1 MVQPVSV
8 ELPDGKQMRDYTT
21 DEIADALRVQR
32 NGFLRDGP
40 PTAAV
45 RQNRIDR
52 LAALTLEN
60 VETISDAMRED
71 FGNRPV
77 QAAIIS
83 DLLGS
88 LSDVA
93 FIRRNLVKW
102 MKARDTMGV
111 LRAVGVRTRV
121 QAQPLGVVGVVAP
134 WNFPVLLLTQ
144 PATAAFAAGNRVMMK
159 ASEVTPRTAAL
170 LQELAEQYF
179 SPEELTIVTGGRQTG
194 AAFCSMPFDHLFFTG
209 SPEVGKQV
217 QRSAAEHLVPVTLEL
232 GGKNP
237 VVVGRDADIATAA
250 RRTARARLMNGGQVC
265 LCPDFVF
272 VPSELC
278 DEFVAAVHR
287 QFRESFPTVLGN
299 AEHCTIVDDRNYER
313 VVGLVED
320 ARSKGATVIEAIPP
334 GETLPSPRER
344 RIAPTVLT
352 GMTDDMRVMSEEV
365 FGPVLS
371 VLPYRSLDEVIDYV
385 NARPSPLAS
394 YWFGKDSQDFRTYCA
409 RTRSGGITRNDFML
423 HAAIDGAP
431 FGGVG
436 NSGMGGYHG
445 KSGFDGFSHYR
456 TITESR
462 LPGSITALFVPPTS
476 MRITTVS
483 NWMVRTHAA
492 RLRKRIDGYQSGG
505 TR

>member
-1 MVQPVSV
+1 MAAHEHWRALRSAPRTPMRTSEEVAAMVQPVSL
-8 ELPDGKQMRDYTT
+8 ELPDGTQMRDYTA

-32 NGFLRDGP
+32 TGFLRDGP
-40 PTAAV
+40 PTVAV

-60 VETISDAMRED
+60 VETISDAMRQD

-134 WNFPVLLLTQ
+134 WNFPVLLLIL

-170 LQELAEQYF
+170 LQELAGQYF
-179 SPEELTIVTGGRQTG
+179 SPEELTIVTGGPSTG

-209 SPEVGKQV
+209 SPEVGKHV

-237 VVVGRDADIATAA
+237 VVIGRDADIATAA
-250 RRTARARLMNGGQVC
+250 SRTARARMMNGGQVC

-272 VPSELC
+272 VPADRC
-278 DEFVAAVHR
+278 HEFVVAVER

-299 AEHCTIVDDRNYER
+299 PEYCTIVDDRNYER
-313 VVGLVED
+313 IVALVED
-320 ARSKGATVIEAIPP
+320 ARTKGATVIEAAPA
-334 GETLPSPRER
+334 GETLPSAAQRV
-344 RIAPTVLT
+344 IAPTILT
-352 GMTDDMRVMSEEV
+352 GVTEDMRVTREEV
-365 FGPVLS
+365 FGPVLT
-371 VLPYRSLDEVIDYV
+371 VLPY
-385 NARPSPLAS
+385 
-394 YWFGKDSQDFRTYCA
+394 Q
-409 RTRSGGITRNDFML
+409 
-423 HAAIDGAP
+423 
-431 FGGVG
+431 
-436 NSGMGGYHG
+436 
-445 KSGFDGFSHYR
+445 
-456 TITESR
+456 R
-462 LPGSITALFVPPTS
+462 L
-476 MRITTVS
+476 
-483 NWMVRTHAA
+483 
-492 RLRKRIDGYQSGG
+492 
-505 TR
+505 